1 MHLFSAHSDLG
12 LLFTVKHI
20 SFIGSLFNQYQRE
33 LKRFIARKFGDADG
47 AEDIVQDAF
56 HNLLRVENI
65 EQLDNP
71 KAYLYRAAS
80 NLALNRLRQANYQAD
95 YLNQQSQE
103 EPTTV
108 TLDRELSAQDDLD
121 RVQRA
126 LKSLPDKYRIT
137 FEMSRLQ
144 GKSYN
149 EIALERGIAVSTVE
163 KHIIKVLKFLRDE
176 LATELE

>member
-1 MHLFSAHSDLG
+1 M
-12 LLFTVKHI
+12 KRI
-20 SFIGSLFNQYQRE
+20 SFVGALFHQYQRE
-33 LKRFIARKFGDADG
+33 LKRFITRKFGDADS

-56 HNLLRVENI
+56 HNLLKVENI
-65 EQLDNP
+65 DELDNP

-80 NLALNRLRQANYQAD
+80 NLALNRLRHANHQVD
-95 YLNQQSQE
+95 YLAQQTGDD
-103 EPTTV
+103 PATV
-108 TLDRELSAQDDLD
+108 SLDREVSAQMDLEH
-121 RVQRA
+121 VQRA

-144 GKSYN
+144 GKSYS

-176 LATELE
+176 LTSEVNPC